1 MSAPKPILNVEA
13 EPFIPYVA
21 EQDFDA
27 RLRPRLEAYKK
38 RMGFLPNALRL
49 YAHRPEIAE
58 ALWDLNDRVMR
69 DPSSTL
75 DRFLKR
81 RLGAVASKV
90 NGCTYC
96 TTHHCTILKEGANS
110 LSEGW
115 GLDDGEVRQLLTGDF
130 EPKDELE
137 AVCFEYV
144 RASSADPTAVPQ
156 ELLDRL
162 NKHLTPPQI
171 VELACLIGFWK
182 LYNTVHDCLK
192 VPVEADLLSQTGYV
206 RL

>member
-1 MSAPKPILNVEA
+1 MSAPKPILSVEA
-13 EPFIPYVA
+13 EPFIPYVP
-21 EQDFDA
+21 EQEVDA
-27 RLRPRLEAYKK
+27 RLRPRLDAYKK

-75 DRFLKR
+75 DRSLKR

-96 TTHHCTILKEGANS
+96 TAHHCAILKARTDS
-110 LSEGW
+110 SSEGW
-115 GLDDGEVRQLLTGDF
+115 GMDDDEVRQLLTGDP
-130 EPKDELE
+130 EPKDEIE

-144 RASSADPTAVPQ
+144 RAASLDPTAVPQ

-162 NKHLTPPQI
+162 NQHLTPPQI
-171 VELACLIGFWK
+171 VELACVIGFWK
-182 LYNTVHDCLK
+182 LYNTIHDCLK
-192 VPVEADLLSQTGYV
+192 IPVEADLLAQTGYV